1 MIRNNTLFTLIIAI
15 AFITLASHAHGQ
27 PAVSD
32 QLPTVSGLQP
42 ESAGKGG
49 PQAAASVVRVI
60 CTGAPSS
67 GTGFVHKSGWVVTA
81 AHVVRPCGDSV
92 IVRTAGGQ
100 NVSVNAVRRDDL
112 LDLAILSTDLKLEV
126 SRVLPL
132 STSTTFAIGAQ
143 VSTWGFPA
151 GYSGAIPLLSV
162 GYLAGVDQ
170 VKSEYG
176 LSPPLWVVNGAFN
189 SGNSGGPVISTE
201 NASVIGIVSS
211 KLAPIPKD
219 VDDALNALS
228 SNQSGLVYKRRNS
241 DGTLKNLSEGQV
253 VAEVLR
259 YLRSQMQLV
268 VGYSVSVKELRKFLE
283 ANGIEP

>member
-1 MIRNNTLFTLIIAI
+1 MRRNRILCALVIAV
-15 AFITLASHAHGQ
+15 AFISLPDRAHGQ
-27 PAVSD
+27 AAASD
-32 QLPTVSGLQP
+32 QLPTVSSLQA
-42 ESAGKGG
+42 ESAGRGG

-60 CTGAPSS
+60 CTGAPSA

-100 NVSVNAVRRDDL
+100 SVSVKAVRRDDL
-112 LDLAILSTDLKLEV
+112 LDLAILSTEPKLEV
-126 SRVLPL
+126 SRALPL
-132 STSTTFAIGAQ
+132 SASTTFAIGAQ

-151 GYSGAIPLLSV
+151 GYGGAMPLLSV

-170 VKSEYG
+170 VKSEFG

-219 VDDALNALS
+219 VEDALNALG
-228 SNQSGLVYKRRNS
+228 SNQNGFMYKRRNP
-241 DGTLKNLSEGQV
+241 DGTLKDLSEGQV

-259 YLRSQMQLV
+259 YLRSQTQLV